1 MSCLFQNNL
10 QTKNISQ
17 WTMRSV
23 STHRRR
29 MIQQTGTPR
38 TSGKYCVYC
47 TTAVLPTDGVRFSRQ
62 GRHRHQA
69 STVCTVLPTD
79 GVRFSRQGRHRHQAS
94 TLLYYP
100 QTEDDSAD
108 RDATDIRQVL
118 YCVLPTDGGWFSRQ
132 GRHGHQQVLYCTY
145 SYTVRSVK
153 EQHCYKICPIA
164 RRSSGTASS
173 VALCSNFSVECAKN
187 TYCIKY
193 TVNCLMNIDTLLRL
207 F

>member
-1 MSCLFQNNL
+1 MVNTFLVISVFIMSCLFQNNL

-79 GVRFSRQGRHRHQAS
+79 GARFSRQGRHRHQAS

-108 RDATDIRQVL
+108 RDATDI
-118 YCVLPTDGGWFSRQ
+118 SK
-132 GRHGHQQVLYCTY
+132 YCTVHTRTLY
-145 SYTVRSVK
+145 VLSKNNTVTKFVPL
-153 EQHCYKICPIA
+153 HVDP
-164 RRSSGTASS
+164 
-173 VALCSNFSVECAKN
+173 VAPPRQLHFQ
-187 TYCIKY
+187 Y
-193 TVNCLMNIDTLLRL
+193 
-207 F
+207 